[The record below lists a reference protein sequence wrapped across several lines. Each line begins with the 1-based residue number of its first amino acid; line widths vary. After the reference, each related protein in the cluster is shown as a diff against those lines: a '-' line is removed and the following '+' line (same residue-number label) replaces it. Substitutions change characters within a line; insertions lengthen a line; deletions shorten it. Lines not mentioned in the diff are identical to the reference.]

1 MKKLA
6 QTHAAEI
13 TLGIIVFLAVLVAYA
28 TLSLT
33 GESPQLAAPPTPTPT
48 PEDVYARL
56 ADMALRP
63 EQLPA
68 GSTWQSAERTYDSDP
83 SQPLHNLD
91 SDLPPESR
99 AALLAYEAAYKV
111 TAVVPNGFA
120 GQYLYHYPSAEQAE
134 QAKSLFTTILIES
147 GRVLDVSEPA
157 GDGEL
162 QGQTLTLRHT
172 EVGNT
177 FFFIGS
183 TENVLV
189 LLVVDGLDD
198 GTTEETFRTL
208 VAVLLQGQ
216 HHASAQPTATAEPTP
231 AGTTIYYQAGRIFQA
246 TYADG
251 VAQCVDS
258 APGSEVFGASPGGHR
273 LLFRAGRNHAI
284 SLREGLL
291 GAPQPVA
298 EQVAWANWVDQDNFY
313 FNTLGG
319 EIYWTEITGEGLD
332 TRFITKGAAPSALL
346 S

>member
-1 MKKLA
+1 MKKLV

-13 TLGIIVFLAVLVAYA
+13 ALVIIILLAVGIAYA
-28 TLSLT
+28 TLSFT
-33 GESPQLAAPPTPTPT
+33 GESLPLAAPPTPTA
-48 PEDVYARL
+48 ENLYARL

-91 SDLPPESR
+91 SDLPHQAR

-120 GQYLYHYPSAEQAE
+120 GQYLYHYPSAEEAT
-134 QAKSLFTTILIES
+134 QAKSLFTTMLIE
-147 GRVLDVSEPA
+147 GGQVLEVSEPA

-198 GTTEETFRTL
+198 GTTEETFRNL
-208 VAVLLQGQ
+208 VAVLLHGQ
-216 HHASAQPTATAEPTP
+216 HRASAQPTVTAEPTP
-231 AGTTIYYQAGRIFQA
+231 AETTIYYQAGRIFQA

-258 APGSEVFGASPGGHR
+258 TPGSEVFGASPGGTD
-273 LLFRAGRNHAI
+273 FC
-284 SLREGLL
+284 S
-291 GAPQPVA
+291 APAVIMPLPS
-298 EQVAWANWVDQDNFY
+298 E
-313 FNTLGG
+313 
-319 EIYWTEITGEGLD
+319 
-332 TRFITKGAAPSALL
+332 KGCSAHHNL
-346 S
+346 